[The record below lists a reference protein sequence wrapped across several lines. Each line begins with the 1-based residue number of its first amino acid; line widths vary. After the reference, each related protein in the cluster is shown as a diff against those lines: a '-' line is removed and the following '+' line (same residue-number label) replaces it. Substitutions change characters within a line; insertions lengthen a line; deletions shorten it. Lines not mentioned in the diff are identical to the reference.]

1 MIAGGHVII
10 YAKDAE
16 RARAFIRDV
25 LGFDSVDAGGGWL
38 IFALPPTELAVHPGA
53 AGGPGAAH
61 HELFLMCH
69 DLQSAVAE
77 LEHKGIKFTSP
88 ITEARFGLMTR
99 FKIPGAGE
107 IGLYQP
113 KHPSP
118 LADFQETPGSPSAA
132 KS

>member
-10 YAKDAE
+10 YAEDAE
-16 RARAFIRDV
+16 RARAFIREV
-25 LGFDSVDAGGGWL
+25 LGFDSVDAGRGWL
-38 IFALPPTELAVHPGA
+38 IFALPPSELAVHPGES
-53 AGGPGAAH
+53 GGQGDAH

-69 DLQSAVAE
+69 DLERTVAD
-77 LEHKGIKFTSP
+77 LQRKGVEFTSP
-88 ITEARFGLMTR
+88 VTAARFGLMTR

-118 LADFQETPGSPSAA
+118 LADFQETSGSQAA
-132 KS
+132 GN